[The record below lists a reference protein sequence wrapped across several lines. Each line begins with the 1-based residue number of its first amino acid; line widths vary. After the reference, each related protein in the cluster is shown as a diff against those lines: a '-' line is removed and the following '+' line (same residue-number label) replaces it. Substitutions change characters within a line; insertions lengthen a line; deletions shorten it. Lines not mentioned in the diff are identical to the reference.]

1 MTSEPSTAGSDSRRT
16 TLREN
21 AVAAVKK
28 AAVAT
33 KWLVLGAGTAIL
45 ALVGVIASALVA
57 AFCLVGIGVF
67 LLAPM
72 LSAVRWIADLE
83 RRRLTAIGSPV
94 PQPYSRNPTEWRE
107 AWQFLRSD
115 PAPRRDIAW
124 LCIHATFGLVVGLLP
139 LELLSNAVEELTA
152 PLWWHLAPPGGAT
165 MLGGLLPIDSSADAR
180 WAIVTGIC
188 WAILWFVL
196 PPSLLRA
203 QVAPGNRWLPPH
215 PDVDLSARVTELTA
229 TRAAALDAHAVEL
242 RRIERALHDGA
253 QNRLVTVAVLTGAA
267 RQALARDPATA
278 DPLLER
284 VQQSAE
290 LALAELRSVVRSI
303 LPPVLE
309 SEGLPGALSA
319 LAAQCPVE
327 TRVDAHVSPRCPVA
341 VEAVAYY
348 TVAEALTNV
357 TRHSGAQR
365 ADVQVQRQDNTLVVE
380 VTDDGSGGA
389 VVGLG
394 SGLAGIRGRVEAH
407 DGTLQ
412 VDSPAGGPTTVTAV
426 IPCG

>member
-290 LALAELRSVVRSI
+290 LASQNYARWCGAFCRRSW
-303 LPPVLE
+303 
-309 SEGLPGALSA
+309 
-319 LAAQCPVE
+319 
-327 TRVDAHVSPRCPVA
+327 SPRDC
-341 VEAVAYY
+341 
-348 TVAEALTNV
+348 
-357 TRHSGAQR
+357 
-365 ADVQVQRQDNTLVVE
+365 
-380 VTDDGSGGA
+380 
-389 VVGLG
+389 
-394 SGLAGIRGRVEAH
+394 RVRCRRWPRNAPWRPGWTH
-407 DGTLQ
+407 MSLPDAPWPSRRWPTTPWPRRSRT
-412 VDSPAGGPTTVTAV
+412 SPATAV
-426 IPCG
+426 LSGPMCRCSGRTTHSWSR

>member
-267 RQALARDPATA
+267 RQALARDPAHRRPTPRA
-278 DPLLER
+278 GPAER
-284 VQQSAE
+284 
-290 LALAELRSVVRSI
+290 RT
-303 LPPVLE
+303 
-309 SEGLPGALSA
+309 
-319 LAAQCPVE
+319 CPRR
-327 TRVDAHVSPRCPVA
+327 T
-341 VEAVAYY
+341 
-348 TVAEALTNV
+348 
-357 TRHSGAQR
+357 
-365 ADVQVQRQDNTLVVE
+365 TL
-380 VTDDGSGGA
+380 GGA
-389 VVGLG
+389 EHSAAGPGVRGIAGCVVG
-394 SGLAGIRGRVEAH
+394 AGRAMPRGDPGGRTCLSPMPRGRRGGGLLHRGRGAH
-407 DGTLQ
+407 ERHPPQRCSAGRCAGAAAGQHTRGRGDGRRLR
-412 VDSPAGGPTTVTAV
+412 G
-426 IPCG
+426 CGRRTRFRTRRDPRTRRGA